1 MKINLPISGREQ
13 AWSGDRF
20 IISATD
26 LKGRITRVNDYF
38 VEMSGFTEQ
47 ELIGQS
53 HNIVRH
59 PDMPP
64 VAFADLWST
73 LKDGKAWMGMV
84 KNRCKNG
91 DHYWV
96 DAYVTPLI
104 EDGQVIGYESVRL
117 QPNRDD
123 VGRAQS
129 LYETVNRGKQ
139 PPNKLG
145 IRSKLLL
152 AWVLSFLPT
161 AVIPYLDFMEPLF
174 ATLLGVTVSMTLGLA
189 LVYRLTRRL
198 VRAAQ
203 ASREIID
210 NPISSLVYT
219 GGTDEVSQL
228 EVALKMLQ
236 SRNRC
241 VLDVVENSSR
251 DVSEGAENT
260 TVSVEQS
267 CRRMVEQQQEI
278 GRVATAMQQMSASVQ
293 QVAQNAEDA
302 AGSSRVAATA
312 AVDGK
317 VVITET
323 TEVMEE
329 LAQEVEQ
336 AANSSLQL
344 ASDSSEIG
352 TVVSVINE
360 IAEQTNLLALNAAIE
375 AARAGEQGRGFAV
388 VADEVRT
395 LASRTQDS
403 THEIEQMVA
412 RLQAGIHEVV
422 SVMEKGREYARR
434 GSEQVGKTGEALA
447 RVTSAVDIIN
457 DMNAMIAG
465 AAEEQSQ
472 VASSINDNMSNIQD
486 ASEETVAVGRL
497 TLETSEKLNSTAK
510 DLQMLLRRF
519 AH

>member
-1 MKINLPISGREQ
+1 MKVNLPVSGREK
-13 AWSGDRF
+13 AWSGDKF

-38 VEMSGFTEQ
+38 VEMSGFKTE
-47 ELIGQS
+47 ELIGKS

-59 PDMPP
+59 PEMPP
-64 VAFADLWST
+64 AAFADLWST

-84 KNRCKNG
+84 KNRCKDG

-104 EDGQVIGYESVRL
+104 ENGEVIGYESVRL
-117 QPNRDD
+117 KPRRDD
-123 VGRAQS
+123 IDRAQA
-129 LYETVNRGKQ
+129 LYQDINKGKGLPRRMGIRGK
-139 PPNKLG
+139 LA
-145 IRSKLLL
+145 L
-152 AWVLSFLPT
+152 AWIAALAPAVVL
-161 AVIPYLDFMEPLF
+161 PYLGLMDAQL
-174 ATLLGVTVSMTLGLA
+174 ASTLGVAISLVIGITLMSGL
-189 LVYRLTRRL
+189 TQRL
-198 VRAAQ
+198 VRTAQ
-203 ASREIID
+203 ASRAIID

-219 GGTDEVSQL
+219 GGMDEVSQL

-278 GRVATAMQQMSASVQ
+278 ARVATAMQQMSASIT
-293 QVAQNAEDA
+293 QVAQNAEEA
-302 AGSSRVAATA
+302 ARSSQDGAA
-312 AVDGK
+312 AVADGK
-317 VVITET
+317 KVIVET
-323 TEVMEE
+323 NQVMEE
-329 LAQEVEQ
+329 LAKEVEM

-344 ASDSSEIG
+344 AEDSSEIG

-395 LASRTQDS
+395 LASRTQTS
-403 THEIEQMVA
+403 TQEIEQMVQ
-412 RLQAGIHEVV
+412 RLQTGIHGVV
-422 SVMEKGREYARR
+422 SVMERGREQARR
-434 GSEQVGKTGEALA
+434 GSEQVEKTGDALT
-447 RVTSAVDIIN
+447 RVSNAVDTIN

-465 AAEEQSQ
+465 AAEEQSH
-472 VASSINDNMSNIQD
+472 VAFSINENMGNIQG
-486 ASEETVAVGRL
+486 ASEETVAVGRM
-497 TLETSEKLNSTAK
+497 TMDISEKLNETAK
-510 DLQMLLRRF
+510 ELQMLLRRF
-519 AH
+519 SH